1 MADELFG
8 MIKIFSRRKG
18 TPTVRVSVFAIA
30 AIIAFL
36 AADFSVWTLL
46 CLSAAL
52 LHETA
57 HVAAA
62 LLCREKIDAVNIYP
76 FGAEIRIKGGI
87 SSYAKDLV
95 ISSAGIAVNLLLFLV
110 FFAAAGVHLKFF
122 AAANLVLAAVNV
134 IPARGLDGGRIAEGY
149 SVHAPRLYACVVG
162 LPHAYICRHGGS
174 RYGGGRGGRCQRRKR
189 VGGVCVCIYAYC
201 SVRKRKV
208 RRGDVNEKNTAYCV

>member
-18 TPTVRVSVFAIA
+18 TPTVRVSVFALA
-30 AIIAFL
+30 ALLAFF

-46 CLSAAL
+46 CVSAAL

-134 IPARGLDGGRIAEGY
+134 IPARGLDGGRIAEDILFMLLDY
-149 SVHAPRLYACVVG
+149 TLASSVYLTLTYAAMGVLVTAAVGAVVVSG
-162 LPHAYICRHGGS
+162 GNVSAAFVCAYMLIAVYVKEKCG
-174 RYGGGRGGRCQRRKR
+174 
-189 VGGVCVCIYAYC
+189 VG
-201 SVRKRKV
+201 
-208 RRGDVNEKNTAYCV
+208 T

>member
-18 TPTVRVSVFAIA
+18 TPTVRVSVFALA
-30 AIIAFL
+30 ALLAFF

-46 CLSAAL
+46 CVSAAL

-95 ISSAGIAVNLLLFLV
+95 ISSAGIAVNLFLFLV

-134 IPARGLDGGRIAEGY
+134 IPARGLDGGRIAEDILFMLLDY
-149 SVHAPRLYACVVG
+149 TLASSVYLTLTYAAMGVLVTAAVGAVVVSG
-162 LPHAYICRHGGS
+162 GNVSAAFVCAYMLIAVYVKEKCG
-174 RYGGGRGGRCQRRKR
+174 
-189 VGGVCVCIYAYC
+189 VG
-201 SVRKRKV
+201 
-208 RRGDVNEKNTAYCV
+208 T

>member
-134 IPARGLDGGRIAEGY
+134 IPARGLDGGRIAEDILFMLLDY
-149 SVHAPRLYACVVG
+149 TLASSVYLTLTYAAMGVLVTAAVGAVVVSG
-162 LPHAYICRHGGS
+162 GNVSAAFVCAYMLIAVYVKEKCG
-174 RYGGGRGGRCQRRKR
+174 
-189 VGGVCVCIYAYC
+189 VG
-201 SVRKRKV
+201 
-208 RRGDVNEKNTAYCV
+208 T

>member
-18 TPTVRVSVFAIA
+18 TPTVRVSVFALA
-30 AIIAFL
+30 ALLAFF

-46 CLSAAL
+46 CVSAAL

-95 ISSAGIAVNLLLFLV
+95 ISTAGIAVNLLLFLV

-134 IPARGLDGGRIAEGY
+134 IPARGLDGGRIAEDILFMLLDY
-149 SVHAPRLYACVVG
+149 TLASSVYLTLTYAAMGVLVTAAVGAVVVSG
-162 LPHAYICRHGGS
+162 GNVSAAFVCAYMLIAVYVKEKCG
-174 RYGGGRGGRCQRRKR
+174 
-189 VGGVCVCIYAYC
+189 VG
-201 SVRKRKV
+201 
-208 RRGDVNEKNTAYCV
+208 T

>member
-46 CLSAAL
+46 CVSAAL

-134 IPARGLDGGRIAEGY
+134 IPARGLDGGRIAEDILFMLLDY
-149 SVHAPRLYACVVG
+149 TLASSVYLTLTYAAMGVLVTAAVGAVVVSG
-162 LPHAYICRHGGS
+162 GNVSAAFVCAYMLIAVYVKEKCG
-174 RYGGGRGGRCQRRKR
+174 
-189 VGGVCVCIYAYC
+189 VG
-201 SVRKRKV
+201 
-208 RRGDVNEKNTAYCV
+208 T

>member
-18 TPTVRVSVFAIA
+18 TPTVRVSVFALA
-30 AIIAFL
+30 ALLAFF

-57 HVAAA
+57 HIAAA

-134 IPARGLDGGRIAEGY
+134 IPARGLDGGRIAEDILFMLLDY
-149 SVHAPRLYACVVG
+149 TLASSVYLTLTYAAMGVLVTAAVGAVVVSG
-162 LPHAYICRHGGS
+162 GNVSAAFVCAYMLIAVYVKEKCG
-174 RYGGGRGGRCQRRKR
+174 
-189 VGGVCVCIYAYC
+189 VG
-201 SVRKRKV
+201 
-208 RRGDVNEKNTAYCV
+208 T

>member
-18 TPTVRVSVFAIA
+18 TPTVRVSVFALA
-30 AIIAFL
+30 ALLAFF

-46 CLSAAL
+46 CVSAAL

-134 IPARGLDGGRIAEGY
+134 IPARGLDGGRIAEDILFMLLDY
-149 SVHAPRLYACVVG
+149 TLASSVYLTLTYAAMGVLVTAAVGAVVVSGGNVSAACVCAYMLIAVYVKEKCGVG
-162 LPHAYICRHGGS
+162 
-174 RYGGGRGGRCQRRKR
+174 
-189 VGGVCVCIYAYC
+189 
-201 SVRKRKV
+201 
-208 RRGDVNEKNTAYCV
+208 T

>member
-18 TPTVRVSVFAIA
+18 TPTVRVSVFALA
-30 AIIAFL
+30 ALLAFF

-46 CLSAAL
+46 CVSAAL

-110 FFAAAGVHLKFF
+110 FFAAAGVHFKFF

-134 IPARGLDGGRIAEGY
+134 IPARGLDGGRIAEDILFMLLDY
-149 SVHAPRLYACVVG
+149 TLASSVYLTLTYAAMGVLVTAAVGAVVVSG
-162 LPHAYICRHGGS
+162 GNVSAAFVCAYMLIAVYVKEKCG
-174 RYGGGRGGRCQRRKR
+174 
-189 VGGVCVCIYAYC
+189 VG
-201 SVRKRKV
+201 
-208 RRGDVNEKNTAYCV
+208 T